1 MLLTSGYF
9 NNILSTEAPK
19 EALALPSKREAID
32 FVRFADILGALGT
45 EPRLRIIYHLLRAH
59 PEGMVAG
66 DIQNE
71 LGMQASAVSH
81 HLEKLKNEDLVNVQ
95 REGTYLRYTANPE
108 VLQDLLTFLF
118 SQCCANTGVVQAE
131 SVFRVCQI
139 ERIGIRSHT
148 KERT

>member
-1 MLLTSGYF
+1 MR
-9 NNILSTEAPK
+9 
-19 EALALPSKREAID
+19 KREQID

-45 EPRLRIIYHLLRAH
+45 EPRLRIIYYLLRAH

-66 DIQNE
+66 EIQEE

-81 HLEKLKNEDLVNVQ
+81 HLDKLKNEDLVTVQ

-118 SQCCANTGVVQAE
+118 SQCCANTGVVQPD
-131 SVFRVCQI
+131 SVFKVCQI
-139 ERIGIRSHT
+139 DPTAARGQ
-148 KERT
+148 KKDRT

>member
-1 MLLTSGYF
+1 
-9 NNILSTEAPK
+9 
-19 EALALPSKREAID
+19 LPSKREAVD

-66 DIQNE
+66 EIQAE

-81 HLEKLKNEDLVNVQ
+81 HLEKLKNEELVAVQ
-95 REGTYLRYTANPE
+95 REGTFLRYTANPE

-118 SQCCANTGVVQAE
+118 SQCCANSGVVQAE
-131 SVFRVCQI
+131 RVFKVCQV
-139 ERIGIRSHT
+139 EPKASDWRR
-148 KERT
+148 